1 MSAPQVKPPIRLL
14 LVDDHAVIRAGLE
27 SVLNATPGLRVVG
40 SVDDAKAA
48 LEMFRET
55 RPNVTLL
62 DIHMPLVNGIE
73 CLRLLLASYPQ
84 AKVLMLTSSEA
95 EEDIFLALEAG
106 ALGYVLKTA
115 CPEELISSIHSAS
128 QGKRVLS
135 VKIQKRLDERSSSS
149 LLTERELE
157 VLHFVKKGFSNH
169 EIGDLLRI
177 SPHTVKSHVA
187 ALLKK
192 LEATDRAEAVSR
204 GFERGLLKL

>member
-1 MSAPQVKPPIRLL
+1 MARLFPAFAAPTRPL
-14 LVDDHAVIRAGLE
+14 
-27 SVLNATPGLRVVG
+27 
-40 SVDDAKAA
+40 DAAWERAA
-48 LEMFRET
+48 LLGASRTSARE
-55 RPNVTLL
+55 
-62 DIHMPLVNGIE
+62 
-73 CLRLLLASYPQ
+73 A
-84 AKVLMLTSSEA
+84 
-95 EEDIFLALEAG
+95 
-106 ALGYVLKTA
+106 TA
-115 CPEELISSIHSAS
+115 CRFAYYVAPRGKSRRGNSGFTVPWKAPPHSISSIHCAS

-135 VKIQKRLDERSSSS
+135 VKIQKRLDERSYSS

-177 SPHTVKSHVA
+177 SPHTAKSHVA